1 MAVWTVLSSFG
12 YFGAL
17 PGLRDRCGPIAVA
30 DIGVTVAVMAT
41 TPFVQ
46 TPAQFLGDA
55 PVMGSIW
62 TPGAVLACALVY
74 GVRGGLAGA
83 ATVSLALVAF
93 QAHWRDELHDIQLL
107 FLVGVTIGFASTVLR
122 RAAERLRL
130 AVAAEAA
137 VAERERLTRAVHDGV
152 LQVLGYVRRRGAEL
166 GGPAGEL
173 GELAGKQEFTLRT
186 LLTTGAALVDVN
198 GRRDLA
204 AALRVLAS
212 EHVSVSTPAHRVEL
226 PAHVVDELVAV
237 AAAALANVAVHV
249 GPQAPAWV
257 LLEDTGD
264 GVQISVRD
272 EGPGIPEGRLDAA
285 QAEGRLGVARSMQ
298 GRVLDLGGTISCD
311 TGPGRGT
318 DWTIRLPQRKV
329 PA

>member
-1 MAVWTVLSSFG
+1 MTTPTAADTEQPLAPLWRGLLVYRVLALMSTSAGVLYSLDSYARPGAAVAVLVVMAVWTVLSSFG

-137 VAERERLTRAVHDGV
+137 LAERERLTRGP
-152 LQVLGYVRRRGAEL
+152 RRC
-166 GGPAGEL
+166 PAG
-173 GELAGKQEFTLRT
+173 ARVR
-186 LLTTGAALVDVN
+186 APA
-198 GRRDLA
+198 GRRA
-204 AALRVLAS
+204 
-212 EHVSVSTPAHRVEL
+212 
-226 PAHVVDELVAV
+226 
-237 AAAALANVAVHV
+237 
-249 GPQAPAWV
+249 GW
-257 LLEDTGD
+257 
-264 GVQISVRD
+264 
-272 EGPGIPEGRLDAA
+272 PG
-285 QAEGRLGVARSMQ
+285 
-298 GRVLDLGGTISCD
+298 GGA
-311 TGPGRGT
+311 G
-318 DWTIRLPQRKV
+318 
-329 PA
+329 